1 MPRTIVFYNEEI
13 IENRDITLLLKSTG
27 IEQYYLKHSL
37 PEFIKE
43 KGFGYR
49 NFLTSVRNLR
59 QSGFIL
65 NNLSFKVKEQEND
78 LLFFAISLNR
88 YRQIKWLL
96 NNNFKLQDSHLEN
109 LDYFYNKKRLSSLNK
124 YVNELL
130 LKDINVVDNEKWISF
145 LIKQKDS
152 DNLSFLQK
160 NNKLFF
166 TSTQVEQIMLLK
178 DKKMNI
184 ILETNLLK
192 NILKSP
198 KVQKNRL

>member
-49 NFLTSVRNLR
+49 NFLNSIRNLR
-59 QSGFIL
+59 KSGIIL
-65 NNLSFKVKEQEND
+65 KNLSFKVEKQEND
-78 LLFFAISLNR
+78 LLFFAIVLNR

-96 NNNFKLQDSHLEN
+96 NNNFKLKDSHLES
-109 LDYFYNKKRLSSLNK
+109 LDYFHNEKRLSLLNN
-124 YVNELL
+124 YVSELL
-130 LKDINVVDNEKWISF
+130 LKDINVVDSEKWTSF

-152 DNLSFLQK
+152 DSLSFLQK

-166 TSTQVEQIMLLK
+166 TSTHIEQIMLLK

-198 KVQKNRL
+198 KIQKNRL

>member
-1 MPRTIVFYNEEI
+1 MARTIVFYNEEI

-27 IEQYYLKHSL
+27 IEQYYLKYSL

-43 KGFGYR
+43 EGFGYR
-49 NFLTSVRNLR
+49 NFLTSIRNLR
-59 QSGFIL
+59 KSGIVL
-65 NNLSFKVKEQEND
+65 NNLSFKVEEQEND
-78 LLFFAISLNR
+78 LLFFAIGMNR
-88 YRQIKWLL
+88 YRQTKWLL

-109 LDYFYNKKRLSSLNK
+109 LDYFNNKKRLSSLNK

-130 LKDINVVDNEKWISF
+130 LKDIDVVDSEKWISF

-166 TSTQVEQIMLLK
+166 TSIHIEQIMLLK

>member
-1 MPRTIVFYNEEI
+1 MPSTIVFYNEEI
-13 IENRDITLLLKSTG
+13 IGNRDITLLLKSTG
-27 IEQYYLKHSL
+27 IEQYYLRHSL

-49 NFLTSVRNLR
+49 NFLTSIRNLKK
-59 QSGFIL
+59 SGIIL
-65 NNLSFKVKEQEND
+65 NNLSFKVEEQEND
-78 LLFFAISLNR
+78 LLFFAIGLNR
-88 YRQIKWLL
+88 YRQVKWLL

-109 LDYFYNKKRLSSLNK
+109 LDYFNNEKRLSSLNK

-192 NILKSP
+192 NILISP

>member
-49 NFLTSVRNLR
+49 NFLISIRNLKK
-59 QSGFIL
+59 SGIIL
-65 NNLSFKVKEQEND
+65 KNLSFKVEEQEND
-78 LLFFAISLNR
+78 LLFFAIVLNR

-96 NNNFKLQDSHLEN
+96 NNNFKLKDSHLES
-109 LDYFYNKKRLSSLNK
+109 LDYFHNEKRLSSLNN
-124 YVNELL
+124 YVSELL
-130 LKDINVVDNEKWISF
+130 LKDINIVDSEKWTSF

-152 DNLSFLQK
+152 DSLSFLQK

-166 TSTQVEQIMLLK
+166 TSRHIEQIMLLK

-198 KVQKNRL
+198 KIQKNRL

>member
-1 MPRTIVFYNEEI
+1 MPSTIVFYNEEI

-49 NFLTSVRNLR
+49 NFLTSIRNLR
-59 QSGFIL
+59 KSGIIL
-65 NNLSFKVKEQEND
+65 NNLSFKVEEQEND
-78 LLFFAISLNR
+78 LLFFAIGLNR

-109 LDYFYNKKRLSSLNK
+109 LDYFNNEKRLSSLNK

-130 LKDINVVDNEKWISF
+130 LKDINVVDNEKWITF

-166 TSTQVEQIMLLK
+166 TSIQIEQIMLLK

-184 ILETNLLK
+184 ILETNLLE

>member
-27 IEQYYLKHSL
+27 IEQYYLRHSL

-130 LKDINVVDNEKWISF
+130 LKDINVVDNEKWITF

-166 TSTQVEQIMLLK
+166 TSIQIEQIMLLK

-192 NILKSP
+192 NILK
-198 KVQKNRL
+198 

>member
-1 MPRTIVFYNEEI
+1 MPSTIVFYNEEI

-49 NFLTSVRNLR
+49 NFLTSIRNLR
-59 QSGFIL
+59 KSGIIL
-65 NNLSFKVKEQEND
+65 NNLSFKVEEQEND
-78 LLFFAISLNR
+78 LLFFAIGLNR

-109 LDYFYNKKRLSSLNK
+109 LDYFNNEKRLSSLNK

-130 LKDINVVDNEKWISF
+130 LKDINVVDSEKWTSF

-166 TSTQVEQIMLLK
+166 TSIHIEQIMLLK

-184 ILETNLLK
+184 ILETNLLR

>member
-1 MPRTIVFYNEEI
+1 MPSTIVFYNEEI

-49 NFLTSVRNLR
+49 SFLTSIRNLR
-59 QSGFIL
+59 KSGIIL
-65 NNLSFKVKEQEND
+65 NNLSFKVEEQKND
-78 LLFFAISLNR
+78 LLFFAIVLNR
-88 YRQIKWLL
+88 YREIKWLL

-109 LDYFYNKKRLSSLNK
+109 LYYFNNEKRLSSLNK

-130 LKDINVVDNEKWISF
+130 LKDINVVDSEKWTSF

-166 TSTQVEQIMLLK
+166 TSIHIEQIMLLK
-178 DKKMNI
+178 DNKMNI

>member
-1 MPRTIVFYNEEI
+1 MTRTIVFYNEEI

-27 IEQYYLKHSL
+27 IEQYYLKYSL

-43 KGFGYR
+43 EGFGYR
-49 NFLTSVRNLR
+49 NFLTSIRNLR
-59 QSGFIL
+59 KSGIVL
-65 NNLSFKVKEQEND
+65 NNLSFKVEEQEND
-78 LLFFAISLNR
+78 LLFFAIGMNR
-88 YRQIKWLL
+88 YRQTKWLL
-96 NNNFKLQDSHLEN
+96 NNNFKLKDSHLEN
-109 LDYFYNKKRLSSLNK
+109 LDYFNNKKRLSTLNK

-130 LKDINVVDNEKWISF
+130 LKDIDVVDSEKWISF

-166 TSTQVEQIMLLK
+166 TSIHIEQIMLLK

-192 NILKSP
+192 NILKFP

>member
-1 MPRTIVFYNEEI
+1 MPSTIVFYNEEI
-13 IENRDITLLLKSTG
+13 IGNRDITLLLKSTG
-27 IEQYYLKHSL
+27 IEQYYLRHSL

-49 NFLTSVRNLR
+49 NFLTSIRNLKK
-59 QSGFIL
+59 SGIIL
-65 NNLSFKVKEQEND
+65 NNLSFKVEEQEND
-78 LLFFAISLNR
+78 LLFFAIGLNR
-88 YRQIKWLL
+88 YRQVKWLL

-109 LDYFYNKKRLSSLNK
+109 LDYFNNEKRLSSLNK